1 MSVPRVKRL
10 VIPIQIIIQCFEK
23 IKRQVYSFD
32 QAYKLLS
39 TYFEKA
45 KGETKEEESV
55 ENKVTKHKKQ
65 IGHCEVLKEEDGKRK
80 M

>member
-1 MSVPRVKRL
+1 MH
-10 VIPIQIIIQCFEK
+10 
-23 IKRQVYSFD
+23 SFD

-39 TYFEKA
+39 TYFEKG
-45 KGETKEEESV
+45 KGETKEVGSV

-65 IGHCEVLKEEDGKRK
+65 FGHCEVLKEEDGKRK

>member
-1 MSVPRVKRL
+1 M
-10 VIPIQIIIQCFEK
+10 
-23 IKRQVYSFD
+23 YSFD

-39 TYFEKA
+39 TYVEKA
-45 KGETKEEESV
+45 KSETKEDGSV